1 MANTMQPSTTHVKFK
16 ASKGTPK
23 PSKCLSTGSGNFVP
37 TSADCSKAGQS
48 MAGKPGKG
56 FSAKGTG

>member
-1 MANTMQPSTTHVKFK
+1 MSSSYQASKTHVKFPV
-16 ASKGTPK
+16 SKGK
-23 PSKCLSTGSGNFVP
+23 PHDRVLSTGKGNFVP

-48 MAGKPGKG
+48 MAGKPAKG